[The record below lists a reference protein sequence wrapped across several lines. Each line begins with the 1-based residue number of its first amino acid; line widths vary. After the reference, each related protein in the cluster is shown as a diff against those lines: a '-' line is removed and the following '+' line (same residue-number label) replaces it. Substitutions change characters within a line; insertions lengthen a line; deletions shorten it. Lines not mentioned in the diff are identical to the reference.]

1 MHIQEILKDLCLA
14 YGPSGREDQ
23 VAGVI
28 AGMLEGHV
36 DSLSRDAM
44 GNLVA
49 IKKGRE
55 PGRVMVAAHMDEIG
69 LMVTHI
75 EDSGLVRVDAVGG
88 VHAGR
93 SIYRQVKFE
102 NGVRGVTGCD
112 ADALAKPQ
120 DITMAHL
127 YIDLGVA
134 SAEEAAALVQVGDV
148 AVFTVDFLEMG
159 DRASCAAMDNRVACA
174 VLVDTL
180 LTLDTPQMDV
190 YGVFTTQEELGL
202 RGAQTAAFAIQPD
215 WGVAVDLTLA
225 ADVPGSKR
233 SNLKLGGGACIKI
246 KDASV
251 VCSPRVV
258 AHLTEAA
265 QQAGLPYQREVLVAG
280 GTDTKSIQLSRAGVP
295 AGAISV
301 AARYVHAPVEMVDIR
316 DVAGASALLTQALK
330 GGWKVQ

>member
-14 YGPSGREDQ
+14 YGPSGREDE

-44 GNLVA
+44 GNLIAV
-49 IKKGRE
+49 KKGRE

-75 EDSGLVRVDAVGG
+75 EDSGLARVDAVGG
-88 VHAGR
+88 VNACR

-102 NGVRGVTGCD
+102 NGTRGVTGCD

-127 YIDLGVA
+127 YIDLGVS
-134 SAEEAAALVQVGDV
+134 SAEEAEALVQVGDV

-159 DRASCAAMDNRVACA
+159 DRVSCAAMDNRVACA
-174 VLVDTL
+174 VLVDAL
-180 LTLDTPQMDV
+180 RALDTPQMDV

-215 WGVAVDLTLA
+215 WGIAVDLTLA
-225 ADVPGSKR
+225 ADVPGAKR

-246 KDASV
+246 KDSSV

-258 AHLTEAA
+258 AHLTQAA
-265 QQAGLPYQREVLVAG
+265 QEAGLACQREVLVAG

-316 DVAGASALLTQALK
+316 DVAGASALLAQALK
-330 GGWKVQ
+330 EGWKVQ